1 MEEWTLFKEKIKNMK
16 LETANDWEEEK
27 FNLVHERLFKEDLYY
42 FIKSIYYIFTIL
54 NETKKKK

>member
-1 MEEWTLFKEKIKNMK
+1 MK

-27 FNLVHERLFKEDLYY
+27 FNLVHKRLFKEDLYY